1 MTKSKKSK
9 SEYPVY
15 QKIAADIAAKIVDKH
30 YQIGEKIYARSSVAS
45 QYAVSAE
52 TARRAIC
59 ILSDMK
65 IVEKIK
71 GSGVRIVSY
80 EKAVQFVKQ
89 FRNVRM
95 LNDVRREIISSI
107 DKQID
112 DNNNLKKLV
121 NELVDKTNRFKSI
134 NSFMP
139 FEIDIDKSAVHLGK
153 TISEVNFWHNT
164 TATVVAIRT
173 QDSLVLSPGPYAT
186 LNEDDTLYFIGD
198 EECYERVLKFIY
210 SK

>member
-65 IVEKIK
+65 IVETIK

-95 LNDVRREIISSI
+95 LPQNHTSDFAVYGQLLAMSSNKNIII
-107 DKQID
+107 
-112 DNNNLKKLV
+112 KLLPLRD
-121 NELVDKTNRFKSI
+121 E
-134 NSFMP
+134 
-139 FEIDIDKSAVHLGK
+139 
-153 TISEVNFWHNT
+153 FW
-164 TATVVAIRT
+164 
-173 QDSLVLSPGPYAT
+173 
-186 LNEDDTLYFIGD
+186 
-198 EECYERVLKFIY
+198 
-210 SK
+210 

>member
-65 IVEKIK
+65 IVETIK